1 MLVTKVDVTVM
12 SVTDI
17 QCLSGQKYTAQVRVN
32 EQQKTKTRQLRIYHE
47 KNLKGILQPQ
57 TSYALL

>member
-47 KNLKGILQPQ
+47 KNLKGMLQP
-57 TSYALL
+57 